1 MERVASL
8 DSLRNLCR
16 PAGQE
21 HLLAHWD
28 RLTEP
33 QQKQLASQID
43 SVDFGLVTGLAAGE
57 GFASEAAEIAN
68 RAEPPEAVPLG
79 SHYRGFSPQDAL
91 EEGNRIIAA
100 GKVAMILVAGGQ
112 GTRLG
117 FDQPKGMF
125 PIGPVSGR
133 TLFEMHVDSLKGA
146 MKRFGVSIPLLI
158 MTSPATDALTRKY
171 FEEND
176 RLGLREDELILFQQ
190 GTMPAID
197 AATGRILMDSPFELA
212 LSPDG
217 HGGIVSALVKS
228 GVMETMRS
236 RGIEVLFYAQV
247 DNPLVRA
254 CDPILIG
261 YHRLAESQMTTQV
274 VRKRFAK
281 ERVGNVVQIDGRT
294 HIIEYSDLPD
304 ALAEQTLPDG
314 SLKLWAGNI
323 AVHVFDRA
331 FLEQAACDA
340 EALPFHRALKSVPY
354 VDSEGNRHKPATPN
368 AVKMERFVFDLLPR
382 ARRTLVVEG
391 DAAEVFAPVKN
402 AEGSATDTPTT
413 SRQAISKLHG
423 TWLEQAGWKVE
434 EGVQVE
440 IHPLWAWDAVEVRDK
455 IQGQGVVLADTYFT

>member
-1 MERVASL
+1 MDRVPSL
-8 DSLRNLCR
+8 ETLRNLCR
-16 PAGQE
+16 SAGQE

-33 QQKQLASQID
+33 QQMQLTSQIESIDFGQIAELASGHG
-43 SVDFGLVTGLAAGE
+43 FAGE
-57 GFASEAAEIAN
+57 TAQIAS

-79 SHYRGFSPQDAL
+79 SDYRGFSLQDAVS
-91 EEGNRIIAA
+91 EGNRLIAA

-146 MKRFGVSIPLLI
+146 MKRFDVSIPMLI
-158 MTSPATDALTRKY
+158 MTSPATDAATRKY

-176 RLGLREDELILFQQ
+176 RLGLRPDELILFQQ
-190 GTMPAID
+190 GTMPAMD
-197 AATGRILMDSPFELA
+197 ATTGRILLDSPFELA

-228 GVMETMRS
+228 GVMETLRS
-236 RGIEVLFYAQV
+236 RGIDTLFYAQV

-254 CDPILIG
+254 CDPVLIG
-261 YHRLAESQMTTQV
+261 YHRLAQSQMTTQV

-304 ALAEQTLPDG
+304 SLAEQTLPDG

-323 AVHVFDRA
+323 AVHVFDRE
-331 FLEQAACDA
+331 FLEQAAHDA
-340 EALPFHRALKSVPY
+340 AALPFHRALKSVPF
-354 VDSEGNRHKPATPN
+354 VDVEGTRHKPSSPN
-368 AVKMERFVFDLLPR
+368 AIKMERFVFDLLPT
-382 ARRTLVVEG
+382 AERTLVVEG

-413 SRQAISKLHG
+413 SRQAISKLHA
-423 TWLEQAGWKVE
+423 TWLRQAGWKVE

-440 IHPLWAWDAVEVRDK
+440 IHPLWAWDADEVK
-455 IQGQGVVLADTYFT
+455 NKMQGSGAVSADTYFT